1 MTKMHPLI
9 TWKSILREGGSVM
22 INTFSSMD
30 LALFLSASYL
40 IVACDNL
47 ITRYA
52 IFYLFSH
59 KIYNLPYAI
68 TAFF

>member
-1 MTKMHPLI
+1 
-9 TWKSILREGGSVM
+9 M
-22 INTFSSMD
+22 IDTFSSTD

-40 IVACDNL
+40 IMTHDNL
-47 ITRYA
+47 ITKYT

-59 KIYNLPYAI
+59 EIYNLPYVI